1 MYIMSQDKKIICNC
15 NKINVEKNF
24 GGAKSQKYMIQGAT
38 DLEGNIHLG
47 VFEEEKL
54 AVTELQ
60 NIFDA
65 LADGE
70 RVYAV
75 KIYS

>member
-15 NKINVEKNF
+15 NKINVVKF
-24 GGAKSQKYMIQGAT
+24 FAGGKSQKYIIQGAT
-38 DLEGNIHLG
+38 DLEGIIPLG
-47 VFEEEKL
+47 FFEEEKL
-54 AVTELQ
+54 AIAELQ

-70 RVYAV
+70 RTYTV
-75 KIYS
+75 KIYN